1 MFAASTDSH
10 ESGLAKGSF
19 LPSIIVLSDRAVFGD
34 CVVEYLKHSGF
45 TGATGCLRWDGLT
58 GPGPV
63 HPPDLVLLDLGQEH
77 EDAAEELRKLRE
89 RWPSTTAVAIGTPL
103 QLAAQAADA
112 DGWIE
117 VTDPGARLST
127 VAKAATARHDGRVTF
142 KASSTVEKEITIWR
156 GLTRRQRQVLG
167 LLGCGADN
175 YELARSL
182 GVTERAVKLHVSALL
197 SRFGAESRTQL
208 ALIAAHAGV
217 RAARTHWGD
226 QGRTSQLG
234 DTRLPF
240 RPS

>member
-1 MFAASTDSH
+1 M
-10 ESGLAKGSF
+10 
-19 LPSIIVLSDRAVFGD
+19 
-34 CVVEYLKHSGF
+34 
-45 TGATGCLRWDGLT
+45 
-58 GPGPV
+58 
-63 HPPDLVLLDLGQEH
+63 LLDLGQEH

-127 VAKAATARHDGRVTF
+127 VAMAATTRHDGRVTF
-142 KASSTVEKEITIWR
+142 KASPTVEKEIATWR

-175 YELARSL
+175 HELARSL

-197 SRFGAESRTQL
+197 GRFGAESRTQL
-208 ALIAAHAGV
+208 ALIAAHAGL
-217 RAARTHWGD
+217 RAARA
-226 QGRTSQLG
+226 
-234 DTRLPF
+234 TRDERGPA
-240 RPS
+240 S

>member
-1 MFAASTDSH
+1 
-10 ESGLAKGSF
+10 
-19 LPSIIVLSDRAVFGD
+19 
-34 CVVEYLKHSGF
+34 
-45 TGATGCLRWDGLT
+45 
-58 GPGPV
+58 
-63 HPPDLVLLDLGQEH
+63 VLLDLGQEH

-117 VTDPGARLST
+117 VTDPVARLST
-127 VAKAATARHDGRVTF
+127 IAKAATTRHDGRVTF
-142 KASSTVEKEITIWR
+142 KASSTVEKEIAVWR

-175 YELARSL
+175 CELARSL

-197 SRFGAESRTQL
+197 SRFGAASRTQL

-217 RAARTHWGD
+217 RASRTYRD
-226 QGRTSQLG
+226 TRGRASQLG
-234 DTRLPF
+234 DARLPF